1 MLNIKK
7 LIPFII
13 FFSSIIFTNKLI
25 FLFFDITNSPDFT
38 SYFSYIDFFFLNIDS
53 VQREQGLFYFYLI
66 SASIKFF
73 NTFFIFSETTFLLNK
88 AIYTMNNL
96 IYLYGLIGYYFLLR
110 NFNFSKK
117 IIFIS
122 LTFLNFFPVALTL
135 RMTLKPEIVAFA
147 FIPWLILFFEK
158 YLKTKKIFFLFFN
171 VPFISLLLTSKGSI
185 AVITGVF
192 FVILYLKKLIL
203 SNKKYFLYFFIFSIA
218 VTFLINFE
226 NNTFGVDNIFNIK
239 SGVGENIS
247 LDASKYNNK
256 ASPSISYRVN
266 LFKLFTSPIKD
277 EHSDSLL
284 AIILL
289 DTFGDY
295 FNLYW
300 NNNDS
305 LFLKNRKEIIN
316 TEITDELKF
325 AYFDKDSILIIPV
338 QKETD
343 LYLRPTISLFMGI
356 LFFLLLIINVF
367 KNAKYKYF
375 LSSPI
380 IGILIILIH
389 VISGIPKN
397 NFDPN
402 TGDTLKPYYYSYF
415 LCLALVFL
423 VLNYLDY
430 NFKISISL
438 LPYVFLILFIIGFP
452 KDISLQKDKL
462 LEINQ
467 NSFMCSI
474 NKNLIEHDSS
484 YAECKVSYNHE
495 KIQNIPNFS
504 NKIFNP
510 IFNLL
515 NLILIIVI
523 STYYIVFLYL
533 KNFFFFKRSG
543 FKNY

>member
-13 FFSSIIFTNKLI
+13 FFSSIIITNQLI

-38 SYFSYIDFFFLNIDS
+38 SYSSYIDFFFMNVDS

-66 SASIKFF
+66 SASIKFY
-73 NTFFIFSETTFLLNK
+73 NTFFIFSDTTFLLNK

-96 IYLYGLIGYYFLLR
+96 IYLYGLIGYYSLLR

-117 IIFIS
+117 TIFIS

-158 YLKTKKIFFLFFN
+158 YLKTKKNFYLFFN
-171 VPFISLLLTSKGSI
+171 IPFISLLITSKGSI

-192 FVILYLKKLIL
+192 LVILYLKKLIL
-203 SNKKYFLYFFIFSIA
+203 INKKAFIYFFTFSIFI
-218 VTFLINFE
+218 TFLINLE
-226 NNTFGVDNIFNIK
+226 NSTNGVDNIFDIK

-247 LDASKYNNK
+247 IDASKYNHK
-256 ASPSISYRVN
+256 ASPSILYKIN
-266 LFKLFTSPIKD
+266 LFKLFTSPIKN
-277 EHSDSLL
+277 EHNDSLL
-284 AIILL
+284 AIIFL

-305 LFLKNRKEIIN
+305 LFLKNRKELIN
-316 TEITDELKF
+316 TELTNELKF
-325 AYFDKDSILIIPV
+325 PYIDKESSLVIPV
-338 QKETD
+338 QKETN

-356 LFFLLLIINVF
+356 LFFLILIKNVS
-367 KNAKYKYF
+367 KKVEYRAF

-380 IGILIILIH
+380 IGILIILVH
-389 VISGIPKN
+389 VISGVPKN
-397 NFDPN
+397 NFDPK
-402 TGDTLKPYYYSYF
+402 TGDTLKPYYYSYL

-423 VLNYLDY
+423 VIHYLDN
-430 NFKISISL
+430 NFKLSIL
-438 LPYVFLILFIIGFP
+438 LFPYIFLILFIIGFP
-452 KDISLQKDKL
+452 KDLSLQKEKL
-462 LEINQ
+462 LEVNQ
-467 NSFMCSI
+467 YSYMCTV
-474 NKNLIEHDSS
+474 NKNFIEDANTVTVCKNNFT
-484 YAECKVSYNHE
+484 AEKT
-495 KIQNIPNFS
+495 KNIPKYS

-510 IFNLL
+510 LFQLLQLITIFI
-515 NLILIIVI
+515 ILI
-523 STYYIVFLYL
+523 YYCFDLY
-533 KNFFFFKRSG
+533 
-543 FKNY
+543 FKNSFST